1 MKKIRGR
8 ITFKSKQAG
17 KPQNRKNNNNNH
29 RKILNPIFSSL
40 VQLILKIVSLPLKL
54 VYFFLEMFGNFLD
67 VQLVLLI

>member
-17 KPQNRKNNNNNH
+17 KPQNRKNNNHNH

-40 VQLILKIVSLPLKL
+40 VQLILKIVPLPLKL